1 MDEAEVVVAVIVD
14 VDEIVEDM
22 EIVLVF
28 EVVEEIVL
36 VFEVVEEIVLV
47 LEVLDADTGG
57 GVDPAGTP

>member
-1 MDEAEVVVAVIVD
+1 MVAVIVD

-22 EIVLVF
+22 
-28 EVVEEIVL
+28 EIVL